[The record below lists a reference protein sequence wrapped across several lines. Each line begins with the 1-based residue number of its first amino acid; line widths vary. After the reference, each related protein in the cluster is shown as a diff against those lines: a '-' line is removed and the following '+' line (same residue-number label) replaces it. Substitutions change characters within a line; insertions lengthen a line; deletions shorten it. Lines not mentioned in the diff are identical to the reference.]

1 LPCAEQPEVIMND
14 FFEILHQAR
23 AALSAGDYETSRD
36 KYIQAKNLTDD
47 PVNRAMIWAELSWVY
62 YYLHNFQAAVES
74 AAQVL
79 ECNPD
84 YLAREDLSR
93 LLGYAYLGLKN
104 NTLAEKY
111 LQQSLEYDSNSD
123 KQQYV
128 KYELGKMLFI
138 QGNYDLAYPYFV
150 DIVQHFKETGP
161 DYYLSV
167 LFYLGFIHYYL
178 KNHTKARENFEQ
190 ILAQQCSTERQGSA
204 YYGLAFLEFNDR
216 NYLNVISLCEKI
228 ISLDRNFFDKETVGF
243 LTAASYYYLGRND
256 IFVEYYKQMVKS
268 YPQGRYREELNKL
281 SNANSAAGQPQAQG
295 KS

>member
-1 LPCAEQPEVIMND
+1 MND
-14 FFEILHQAR
+14 FFDIVRQAR
-23 AALSAGDYETSRD
+23 MALSAGDYEISRD
-36 KYIQAKNLTDD
+36 KYIQAQKLTDD
-47 PVNRAMIWAELSWVY
+47 SVNRAMIWAELSWVY

-74 AAQVL
+74 ASQVL
-79 ECNPD
+79 ECDPD
-84 YLAREDLSR
+84 YLAREDISR
-93 LLGYAYLGLKN
+93 LLGYAYLNLKN
-104 NTLAEKY
+104 STLAEKY

-123 KQQYV
+123 KQQFV

-150 DIVQHFKETGP
+150 DITQYFKENGF

-178 KNHTKARENFEQ
+178 KNYTKARENFEQ
-190 ILAQQCSTERQGSA
+190 ILAQPCSAERQSSA

-243 LTAASYYYLGRND
+243 LTAASYNYLGRND
-256 IFVEYYKQMVKS
+256 IFLEYCKQMVKS
-268 YPQGRYREELNKL
+268 YPQGRYQEELNKMIKV
-281 SNANSAAGQPQAQG
+281 NPAADQASAQE

>member
-1 LPCAEQPEVIMND
+1 MDDLFDM
-14 FFEILHQAR
+14 LRQAR
-23 AALSAGDYETSRD
+23 AALSAGDYETSCA
-36 KYIQAKNLTDD
+36 KYIQSQKLTDD
-47 PVNRAMIWAELSWVY
+47 SVNLAMIWAELSWVH
-62 YYLHNFQAAVES
+62 YYLHNFQAAVEA

-93 LLGYAYLGLKN
+93 LLGYSYLGLKN

-138 QGNYDLAYPYFV
+138 QGNYDLAYPYFIDLV
-150 DIVQHFKETGP
+150 PRFKETGFE
-161 DYYLSV
+161 YYLSV

-178 KNHTKARENFEQ
+178 KNYNKARENFEQ
-190 ILAQQCSTERQGSA
+190 ILAQQCSGERQSSA

-228 ISLDRNFFDKETVGF
+228 INLDRNFFDKETVGF
-243 LTAASYYYLGRND
+243 LTAASYYHLGRND
-256 IFVEYYKQMVKS
+256 IFLEYYKQMVKS
-268 YPQGRYREELNKL
+268 YPQGRYREELNKM
-281 SNANSAAGQPQAQG
+281 SKVNPAADQPQSQE

>member
-1 LPCAEQPEVIMND
+1 MDD
-14 FFEILHQAR
+14 FFDILRQAR
-23 AALSAGDYETSRD
+23 AALSAGEYETSRA
-36 KYIQAKNLTDD
+36 KYLQAQQLTDD
-47 PVNRAMIWAELSWVY
+47 SVNLAMIWAELSWVY
-62 YYLHNFQAAVES
+62 YYLHNFQAAVEA

-93 LLGYAYLGLKN
+93 LLGYSYLGLKN

-138 QGNYDLAYPYFV
+138 QGNYDLAYPYFIDLV
-150 DIVQHFKETGP
+150 PRFKETGFE
-161 DYYLSV
+161 YYLSV

-178 KNHTKARENFEQ
+178 KNYNKARENFEQ
-190 ILAQQCSTERQGSA
+190 ILAQQCSGERQSSA

-228 ISLDRNFFDKETVGF
+228 INLDRNFFDKETVGF
-243 LTAASYYYLGRND
+243 LTAASYYHLGRND
-256 IFVEYYKQMVKS
+256 IFLEYYKQMVKS
-268 YPQGRYREELNKL
+268 YPQGRYREELNKM
-281 SNANSAAGQPQAQG
+281 SKVNPAADQPQSQE